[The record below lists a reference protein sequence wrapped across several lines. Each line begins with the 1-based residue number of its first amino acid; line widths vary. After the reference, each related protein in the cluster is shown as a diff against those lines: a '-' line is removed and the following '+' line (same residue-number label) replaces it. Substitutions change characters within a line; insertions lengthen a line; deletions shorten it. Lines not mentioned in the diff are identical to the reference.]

1 MGELTIV
8 TTARRVTLGVSLLA
22 AALAACAPAPA
33 RAQFG
38 GPDARARELYLE
50 GDRHYQ
56 EGRYE
61 QAVSAFQESY
71 RLSGRPLLLF
81 NLANAYERLGR
92 YQEALDSLR
101 GYLPHAPWAE
111 QAQVRAR
118 LASLEQRA
126 AEAPAQATPGSSGG
140 DDTLLALGVAVGAGG
155 LVLGVGGIVMGV
167 LALDARGRA
176 QAGCASADGV
186 TLCDASARDALEEDA
201 LFALLADIGIVTGG
215 VALAA
220 GVVLAILG
228 LTTTGSG
235 GTVVAP
241 WVAPRADGGELGV
254 AGAF

>member
-8 TTARRVTLGVSLLA
+8 CTARRISLRVALLA
-22 AALAACAPAPA
+22 AVLAAGAPLTA
-33 RAQFG
+33 RAQLG

-81 NLANAYERLGR
+81 NLANAYERLAR
-92 YQEALDSLR
+92 YREALDSLQA
-101 GYLPHAPWAE
+101 YLPHAPFHE

-118 LASLEQRA
+118 IASLEQRA
-126 AEAPAQATPGSSGG
+126 AEAPATAPRRSGS

-155 LVLGVGGIVMGV
+155 LVLGVGGIVMGA

-186 TLCDASARDALEEDA
+186 TLCDASARDALEEDS

-228 LTTTGSG
+228 LTAERGG
-235 GTVVAP
+235 GTAVVP
-241 WVAPRADGGELGV
+241 WLAPRADGGELGV
-254 AGAF
+254 AGVF